1 MTKYIDLT
9 FNFLFISIQP
19 IVKQNYVGHF
29 FAYLRN
35 ISNSTKQTR
44 SKMILF
50 KIVLYM
56 LIIKIVQNCK
66 ISTDNVSFIFVKHLF
81 I

>member
-19 IVKQNYVGHF
+19 IVIQNYVGHF
-29 FAYLRN
+29 FAYLIN
-35 ISNSTKQTR
+35 ILNSTKQNR
-44 SKMILF
+44 RKMILF

-66 ISTDNVSFIFVKHLF
+66 ISTDNVSLIFVKHLF